1 MKEIVKDTVK
11 VRIHVTLKEGVLDP
25 QGKAIKHSLHD
36 LGFSGVESVRQGKYI
51 ELELA
56 SDNETKLKTDLEE
69 MCRKLLA
76 NVVIEDYA
84 IELVEEE

>member
-36 LGFSGVESVRQGKYI
+36 LGFGGVADVRQGKYI
-51 ELELA
+51 DLELEN
-56 SDNETKLKTDLEE
+56 DNQTKLLNDLDE

-84 IELVEEE
+84 IELVKEE

>member
-36 LGFSGVESVRQGKYI
+36 LGFEGVADVRQGKYI
-51 ELELA
+51 ELELEN
-56 SDNETKLKTDLEE
+56 DNETKLLNDLDE